1 MSLAYL
7 LDTNIASAAINE
19 PRSALGRR
27 IFAFDRDVIAT
38 SIIVAGEM
46 RFGAVKN
53 PSPRLLRQVEGFLG
67 HLPVLDIEPPT
78 EQRYAEI
85 RAMLEEKGTPIGQ
98 NDLWIAA
105 HALSLNLPLV
115 TDNEAEFRR
124 VDGLRIENWLRE

>member
-19 PRSALGRR
+19 PRSVLGRR
-27 IFAFDRDVIAT
+27 IFAFDRDAIAT
-38 SIIVAGEM
+38 SIVVAGEM

-67 HLPVLDIEPPT
+67 HLPVLAIEPPT

-85 RAMLEEKGTPIGQ
+85 RAMLEEKGAPIGA
-98 NDLWIAA
+98 NDTWIAA
-105 HALSLNLPLV
+105 HALALNLTLV

-124 VDGLRIENWLRE
+124 VDGLRVENWLRE